1 MPDTTIIVSGLA
13 LVASALSAAI
23 AGWFALRGKREDAI
37 GKHALSALMDQAEF
51 REDLMKQ
58 LARCQTHTSR
68 LEADMRLN
76 VGTGPLKAM
85 GTAGSFADVEFDG
98 SAWALTAY
106 GTL

>member
-13 LVASALSAAI
+13 LVASALSSAI

-68 LEADMRLN
+68 LEADRRRLAEEHRQCS
-76 VGTGPLKAM
+76 PRIAALEAKIKALE
-85 GTAGSFADVEFDG
+85 TRP
-98 SAWALTAY
+98 
-106 GTL
+106 

>member
-13 LVASALSAAI
+13 LAASALSAAI
-23 AGWFALRGKREDAI
+23 TGWFALRGKREDAI

-68 LEADMRLN
+68 LEADIHRLSEEHQQCHQRI
-76 VGTGPLKAM
+76 A
-85 GTAGSFADVEFDG
+85 
-98 SAWALTAY
+98 ALEAKIQA
-106 GTL
+106 LEARP

>member
-1 MPDTTIIVSGLA
+1 MTDTRAIVSIA
-13 LVASALSAAI
+13 LGGATGA
-23 AGWFALRGKREDAI
+23 FN
-37 GKHALSALMDQAEF
+37 
-51 REDLMKQ
+51 
-58 LARCQTHTSR
+58 
-68 LEADMRLN
+68 LN